1 MARTNF
7 RKNLAASESRNS
19 DTIKKKSSKSAPKAQ
34 KKSIPQK
41 VVAAP
46 VPIVKPIEIQEA
58 GEQTFEKPPEARQIE
73 PTSTFMQEKPG
84 EHPMS
89 EETKAF
95 GISEKERLIT
105 TLTAG
110 GVVLSFGLS
119 IGSVIIV
126 PAWPAGA
133 GLLATLG
140 VVSCMGAFMARES
153 I

>member
-1 MARTNF
+1 MA
-7 RKNLAASESRNS
+7 
-19 DTIKKKSSKSAPKAQ
+19 IKKNSSNSAPKAQ
-34 KKSIPQK
+34 KRSIFQK

-46 VPIVKPIEIQEA
+46 VPIAKPVEVQKA
-58 GEQTFEKPPEARQIE
+58 DEQTFEKPLGARQIE

-84 EHPMS
+84 EHSMND
-89 EETKAF
+89 ETKVF
-95 GISEKERLIT
+95 RINEKEKLIT

-140 VVSCMGAFMARES
+140 VISCMGAFMARES